1 MSDFPG
7 GGADVP
13 SLSNHLG
20 KDNQVWERPWT
31 LGEMRQASANWSLA
45 ADSGVSHNLTLQ
57 HIHRRQCLFISSSN
71 LLFTQH
77 LSKVTG
83 SEFSKETLRSRSVTG
98 SWMPTGRLQCGPN
111 AEYLGC
117 G

>member
-7 GGADVP
+7 GGADDP

-45 ADSGVSHNLTLQ
+45 ADSGVSQNTPFQ
-57 HIHRRQCLFISSSN
+57 QIYQRQLFVS
-71 LLFTQH
+71 
-77 LSKVTG
+77 
-83 SEFSKETLRSRSVTG
+83 
-98 SWMPTGRLQCGPN
+98 
-111 AEYLGC
+111 
-117 G
+117 